1 LPDPIPGYYSG
12 ILANKG
18 GDRFIQ
24 ARFGA
29 VPSAVEQRIAA
40 DRATLDW
47 LVARAAVVPTV
58 DDL

>member
-1 LPDPIPGYYSG
+1 
-12 ILANKG
+12 
-18 GDRFIQ
+18 
-24 ARFGA
+24 
-29 VPSAVEQRIAA
+29 VEQRIAA